1 LVSEQQKP
9 GYYSIIWNG
18 RDNQNRT
25 CSQGIYFIQM
35 QTDSYRSQKKVVLA
49 R

>member
-1 LVSEQQKP
+1 MRRSV
-9 GYYSIIWNG
+9 WNG

-25 CSQGIYFIQM
+25 CSQGIYFVQM
-35 QTDSYRSQKKVVLA
+35 LDDSYRSRKKLVLA